1 VYSKDG
7 ESYSILDGHTHR
19 CGEGFLK
26 CFHDHHANL
35 SPAAYTWP
43 LAHVE
48 RYPEEDMIHA
58 ESLIAA
64 LDCIFA
70 AQAIIDAAPRS
81 RR

>member
-1 VYSKDG
+1 MYSKDG
-7 ESYSILDGHTHR
+7 ERYSILDGHTHR
-19 CGEGFLK
+19 YEGFLK
-26 CFHDHHANL
+26 CSYDHHANL
-35 SPAAYTWP
+35 SPAAYPWP

-48 RYPEEDMIHA
+48 RYPAEDMIHA